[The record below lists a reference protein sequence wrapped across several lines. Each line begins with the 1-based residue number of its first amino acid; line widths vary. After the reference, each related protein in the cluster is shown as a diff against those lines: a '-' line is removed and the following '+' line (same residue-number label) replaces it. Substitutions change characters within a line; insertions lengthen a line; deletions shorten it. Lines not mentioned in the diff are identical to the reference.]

1 MKRPRFSLRVAL
13 LSFTLIGVG
22 LGFYGRHLAEHRR
35 QMRLL
40 HQAQEA
46 CKTSGCRFLID
57 TLARRTDRYVM
68 DLQGPQVS
76 PSVAQA
82 IVDAEYVE
90 RVRIS
95 EPLDQQTADELAK
108 AFHPLKHD
116 RVWVRTGS
124 DRNDS
129 Q

>member
-13 LSFTLIGVG
+13 FSFTLIGVS

-35 QMRLL
+35 QLRLL
-40 HQAQEA
+40 DQAQET
-46 CKTSGCRFLID
+46 CKTSGCRFVID

-68 DLQGPQVS
+68 DLQSPQI
-76 PSVAQA
+76 PASVARA

-90 RVRIS
+90 RLRIS
-95 EPLDQQTADELAK
+95 EPLDQQTAEELAK